1 MHPTMRRLQSE
12 ALQHA
17 TGDGRCATCRAT
29 AHSHAPQSIR
39 RSASTRLRSSR
50 RAHPC
55 ARARIHSEHEAA
67 HLNREPSAGAQLHC
81 ARAQSQLVHDG
92 SKSLEQVV
100 AEQRQQLASAAADS
114 AALRDRIA
122 TLNEK
127 AAQDERARLR
137 LQTDIEAVRAS
148 RDQQQATENALRA
161 QTWELGLLVEQ
172 SERRYEGNSDFLR
185 AQLSEALA
193 QSEQLKGALEEVQ
206 SDLKSRLHE
215 KQLELDVCMQAG
227 SDMEERL
234 CQLMD
239 LLIEMGTSTSATRV
253 VQQHAAEVL
262 AKSRL
267 IEMSPQL
274 LKVRSAHP
282 ILFSFPRH
290 GSPLACS
297 LVGSA
302 DCAQSCR
309 LCRSTSFQSRGGREA
324 KGLARSWCGS
334 PEHSAARTS
343 SLSAPRKR
351 YPIWRQATD
360 GMLRNTCHC
369 Q

>member
-1 MHPTMRRLQSE
+1 M
-12 ALQHA
+12 
-17 TGDGRCATCRAT
+17 
-29 AHSHAPQSIR
+29 
-39 RSASTRLRSSR
+39 SR
-50 RAHPC
+50 
-55 ARARIHSEHEAA
+55 
-67 HLNREPSAGAQLHC
+67 SAGAQLHC

-114 AALRDRIA
+114 AMLRNSIA

-137 LQTDIEAVRAS
+137 LQTEIEAVRAS

-185 AQLSEALA
+185 AQLSDALA

-253 VQQHAAEVL
+253 LQQHAAEVL

-274 LKVRSAHP
+274 LKVRAAHA
-282 ILFSFPRH
+282 ILLLRMPFCCCSRFPRHAH

-309 LCRSTSFQSRGGREA
+309 DCRSTSFRSRGGREA
-324 KGLARSWCGS
+324 KALARSWCGS

-343 SLSAPRKR
+343 SLSAPRRR

-360 GMLRNTCHC
+360 GMLRNRKPICSWRHPLRAVKPR
-369 Q
+369 

>member
-1 MHPTMRRLQSE
+1 MRQATDNVQRAVQPPTATHRSQS
-12 ALQHA
+12 AA
-17 TGDGRCATCRAT
+17 VRA
-29 AHSHAPQSIR
+29 PD
-39 RSASTRLRSSR
+39 
-50 RAHPC
+50 C
-55 ARARIHSEHEAA
+55 ARAGA
-67 HLNREPSAGAQLHC
+67 HTHAHARASTPNPRLPTLNRKPSAGAQLHC

-137 LQTDIEAVRAS
+137 LQTEVEAVRAS

-185 AQLSEALA
+185 AQLSDALA

-274 LKVRSAHP
+274 LKVRAAQRITFCSR
-282 ILFSFPRH
+282 LPRH
-290 GSPLACS
+290 ARPL
-297 LVGSA
+297 
-302 DCAQSCR
+302 
-309 LCRSTSFQSRGGREA
+309 
-324 KGLARSWCGS
+324 
-334 PEHSAARTS
+334 H
-343 SLSAPRKR
+343 AP
-351 YPIWRQATD
+351 W
-360 GMLRNTCHC
+360 
-369 Q
+369 